1 MTICRPELL
10 EPHLFPAS
18 APGGLPISA
27 AAAAPDKKTR
37 RRSWA
42 SSDYLAE
49 RLQHFSTYMKVDIS
63 CLTQDQIKLGS
74 IWAAHDHLADAG
86 TQLEDGHMTHQC

>member
-1 MTICRPELL
+1 ML

-27 AAAAPDKKTR
+27 DAAATDKKVR

-49 RLQHFSTYMKVDIS
+49 RLQHFSTYMKVF
-63 CLTQDQIKLGS
+63 LALHRTTQSL
-74 IWAAHDHLADAG
+74 AAFGQRMTTWLYAG
-86 TQLEDGHMTHQC
+86 MKVFI

>member
-1 MTICRPELL
+1 ML

-27 AAAAPDKKTR
+27 AAAAPHKKVR

-42 SSDYLAE
+42 SSDYLAD
-49 RLQHFSTYMKVDIS
+49 RLQHFSTYMKVSIAH
-63 CLTQDQIKLGS
+63 LTQDHTSLGS
-74 IWAAHDHLADAG
+74 LLSHV
-86 TQLEDGHMTHQC
+86 

>member
-1 MTICRPELL
+1 ML

-27 AAAAPDKKTR
+27 AAAAPDKKGR

-49 RLQHFSTYMKVDIS
+49 RLQHFSTYMKVDI
-63 CLTQDQIKLGS
+63 LFDTGPHKAWQPLGS
-74 IWAAHDHLADAG
+74 A
-86 TQLEDGHMTHQC
+86 